1 MAVCHLATESLRQA
15 EDGSFAQVRLAGD
28 RYVLVEY
35 GPMELDLNLRV
46 RVWALQQ
53 YLIDKQASVPTLAAA
68 TQHGWREDALISDP
82 CGRQRPGDG
91 QVQRQV

>member
-1 MAVCHLATESLRQA
+1 MASTAVNPGNDVFLRL
-15 EDGSFAQVRLAGD
+15 QVRLAGD

-53 YLIDKQASVPTLAAA
+53 YLADKQVRTCDRLDMHGARRSHVSAIRSVP
-68 TQHGWREDALISDP
+68 
-82 CGRQRPGDG
+82 
-91 QVQRQV
+91 